1 MTKTKAQRVMD
12 AMTSGA
18 GDAAVWAA
26 IQAPT
31 ASQIDERTDAI
42 GRMLED
48 AGLARGLSA
57 TATEPAEY
65 GLGVEYRP
73 ETNELAIVSSHETF
87 ARFPFDVPLEAVEYW
102 VEHRAEESMVF

>member
-42 GRMLED
+42 GRMLEE
-48 AGLARGLSA
+48 AGLSRGIPA
-57 TATEPAEY
+57 TATEPMEY

-87 ARFPFDVPLEAVEYW
+87 ARFAFDAPIEAVESW
-102 VEHRAEESMVF
+102 IEQRAELSMVW